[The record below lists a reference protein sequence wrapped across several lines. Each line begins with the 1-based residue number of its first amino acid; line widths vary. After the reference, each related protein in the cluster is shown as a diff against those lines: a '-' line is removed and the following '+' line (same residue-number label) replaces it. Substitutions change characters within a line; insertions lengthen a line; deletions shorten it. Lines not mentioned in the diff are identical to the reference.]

1 MDFRLV
7 NAKTLPQAMDLWDE
21 CFEKKGTPFYEW
33 YHSHYALQQNQ
44 IIGGF
49 ENDQLMTML
58 HLNPYVLHLR
68 EKEWKIPYIVG
79 VATDPVAR
87 GSHVM
92 GQLLET
98 TFTMLR
104 AMKVPFVILMP
115 IYAGIYQPYGFAYT
129 HFRKEYNLPL
139 RSLDLGGDALD
150 RYTLRRVPTEK
161 AAPLLAPVYEAIMK
175 SYHGWVKRDQR
186 VWENTLLTAAAEGYE
201 TVVVENHGAPMGYG
215 VYNKE
220 NGVVNVQEML
230 FADAPAK
237 VRLLQYMKGFAGTWQ
252 TLHWLAADDDLTY
265 LQLPDQQLA
274 PKTAPFMMGRVVNA
288 TQCLQQLEI
297 PENLLG
303 ETFVLGLKDE
313 QIPLN
318 TMLVKLRFT
327 KEGTQILNTLDDPD
341 VLMDIRAFT
350 QLFFGALH
358 VQALLR
364 SGMVYAANATAAEKL
379 EMLFPKNNNWINEY
393 F

>member
-33 YHSHYALQQNQ
+33 YHSSYALQQNQ
-44 IIGGF
+44 IVGGF
-49 ENDQLMTML
+49 ENNQLMTML
-58 HLNPYVLHLR
+58 HLNPYVLHLQG
-68 EKEWKIPYIVG
+68 KEWRIPYIVG

-129 HFRKEYNLPL
+129 HFRKEYNFPL
-139 RSLDLGGDALD
+139 RTLDLGGNAMD
-150 RYTLRRVPTEK
+150 RYTLRQVSTEK
-161 AAPLLAPVYEAIMK
+161 AASLLAPVYETAMTH
-175 SYHGWVKRDQR
+175 YHGWVKRDQR
-186 VWENTLLTAAAEGYE
+186 VWENTLITAAAEGYE

-220 NGVVNVQEML
+220 NGVVSVQEML
-230 FADAPAK
+230 FTDASAK
-237 VRLLQYMKGFAGTWQ
+237 ARLLHYMKGFSGTWQ
-252 TLHWLAADDDLTY
+252 SLRWLAAADDLTY
-265 LQLPDQQLA
+265 LQLSDQQLS
-274 PKTAPFMMGRVVNA
+274 PKVAPFMMGRIINA
-288 TQCLQQLEI
+288 TQCLQALTI
-297 PENLLG
+297 PESLLG
-303 ETFVLGLKDE
+303 ETLVLGLKDE

-318 TMLVKLRFT
+318 TMLVKLHFT

-341 VLMDIRAFT
+341 ILLDIRAFT
-350 QLFFGALH
+350 QLFFGALS
-358 VQALLR
+358 VQALLH
-364 SGMVYAANATAAEKL
+364 SGMVYAANAAAAEKL
-379 EMLFPKNNNWINEY
+379 KTIFPKKNNWINEY